1 MGLFKVVLTSL
12 GSISVLFLLTK
23 IMGNREMAQLSMF
36 DYINSI
42 TIGSIAAEMATS
54 LEDNFMEPLLA
65 MIVYAGIIILLAL
78 LSQKS
83 IKVRRFIAG
92 KTLIL
97 IDNGV
102 IYDANFK
109 KAKIDINEFLT
120 ECKIMGYFNLSDI
133 QTALLEPNGKI
144 SILPLSTIRPV
155 NPKDLGLVPEQK
167 KVVANVIIDGNTI
180 FENLESTG
188 NNLDW
193 LRKKL
198 KEQNIEKISDVFL
211 ATCDEKNNLSVYL
224 KSKNGNTHDVF
235 V

>member
-193 LRKKL
+193 LSKKL